1 MAFEVTLPE
10 EFCTEVIYCFSTA
23 EVKKKKKEKKKR
35 KKSEPTVLVS
45 FQDTHFETI

>member
-1 MAFEVTLPE
+1 MAFEVMLPE

-23 EVKKKKKEKKKR
+23 EVKKEEKGKKE
-35 KKSEPTVLVS
+35 KKSEPTILVS